1 MSSNGSFNTTGYQGR
16 YLKFSWTVQSQ
27 SVVNN
32 QTKISW
38 QLVGAGQASSS
49 YYKAGNFKVVIDGT
63 TVYSTAESSRINL
76 YNGTVV
82 ASGTY
87 TFTHDS
93 SGNKS
98 FTASAQAGIYTYAVN
113 CTGSGSFTLP
123 TIARAS
129 VINSVSGSNITDNFK
144 VNYTE
149 YASAFTNNLQISL
162 SGGSVLQTITD
173 YQNGANFTLNNA
185 VKNAIYSATASS
197 KSTTVSFK
205 LATYSGSSLIGTS
218 PAYNVTVTVNNS
230 NPTLGS
236 VSYIDNNSSTVA
248 ITQNN
253 QYIIRNNSSLRVT
266 ASNLTAYNGA
276 SLSTLVVTFAGITR
290 TVNLSGTTD
299 SSEVIDF
306 GTINLSSNGTLTA
319 TLTDSRGY
327 TATKTIT
334 VLIYDWIAPTAVISC
349 AREDNYYSDTRLL
362 VNASYSSVGG
372 KNAIT
377 IKAYTK
383 LSTAGS
389 YGSPIDVTNGTPL
402 TLNLDNTQSWNV
414 KVVVSDLLGSTTY
427 ILFVDRG
434 QPIIYFDRLK
444 SSVGINCFPNNNDS
458 LEVNGLR
465 LDNKIY
471 VGSQQI
477 YDYYTSSASGEE
489 VIATAYDYRL
499 IEGVFNDVTIPSGY
513 EKAYKI
519 TFQYTTANNNIV
531 NVRLNNITSYNC
543 NTWSQDKF
551 RSIGTTRMFKQ
562 SELTLETASGYSR
575 QGLNLYVSNSTAYTC
590 KLWGITVHGY
600 LVRTDTV
607 LSSRDSEYNVTPTQ
621 A

>member
-27 SVVNN
+27 SVVSN

-82 ASGTY
+82 ANGTY

-93 SGNKS
+93 NGNKS

-197 KSTTVSFK
+197 KSTVVSFK
-205 LATYSGSSLIGTS
+205 LATYSGSTLIGTS
-218 PAYNVTVTVNNS
+218 SAYNVTVTVNNS

-299 SSEVIDF
+299 SSEVVDF

-362 VNASYSSVGG
+362 VNATYSSVGG
-372 KNAIT
+372 NNSIT

-434 QPIIYFDRLK
+434 QPIIYFDRIK
-444 SSVGINCFPNNNDS
+444 SSVGINCFPNNDDS

-477 YDYYTSSASGEE
+477 YDYYTTSASGEE

-499 IEGVFNDVTIPSGY
+499 IEGVFNDVTIPTGY
-513 EKAYKI
+513 EKAYKLS
-519 TFQYTTANNNIV
+519 FQYTTANNNIV
-531 NVRLNNITSYNC
+531 NVKLNNITSYNC

-551 RSIGTTRMFKQ
+551 RALGTTRMFKQ

-575 QGLNLYVSNSTAYTC
+575 QGLNLYVSNSGAYAC
-590 KLWGITVHGY
+590 KIWGITVHGY
-600 LVRTDTV
+600 LVRTDTI

>member
-27 SVVNN
+27 SVVSN

-173 YQNGANFTLNNA
+173 YQNGATFTLNNA

-197 KSTTVSFK
+197 KSTTVFFK

-434 QPIIYFDRLK
+434 QPIIYFDRIK
-444 SSVGINCFPNNNDS
+444 SSVGINCFPNNDDS

-477 YDYYTSSASGEE
+477 YDYYTTSASGEE

-499 IEGVFNDVTIPSGY
+499 IEGVFNDVTIPTGY
-513 EKAYKI
+513 EKAYKLS
-519 TFQYTTANNNIV
+519 FQYTTANNNIV
-531 NVRLNNITSYNC
+531 NVKLNNITSYNC

-551 RSIGTTRMFKQ
+551 RALGTTRMFKQ

-575 QGLNLYVSNSTAYTC
+575 QGLNLYVSNSGAYAC
-590 KLWGITVHGY
+590 KIWGITVHGY
-600 LVRTDTV
+600 LVRTDTI